1 MTDLSIQTL
10 TSLVTTDLLNI
21 GMDRLI
27 TVTISTIEIGKAIV
41 VTDIMVY
48 FDFVSFGLTGFKIK
62 FMYRQIPD
70 TIKAT
75 WLHAGWAWTD
85 HLEAPAVHV
94 FTDLLEVVL
103 GVVLLVV
110 VLPRSLAGTTCA
122 DFVGWRAAASFS
134 TLVNLEVSTTATMV
148 HSCLNKNTDTLS

>member
-1 MTDLSIQTL
+1 
-10 TSLVTTDLLNI
+10 
-21 GMDRLI
+21 
-27 TVTISTIEIGKAIV
+27 
-41 VTDIMVY
+41 
-48 FDFVSFGLTGFKIK
+48 
-62 FMYRQIPD
+62 MYRQIPD

-75 WLHAGWAWTD
+75 WPHAGWAWTG

-148 HSCLNKNTDTLS
+148 HSCLNKTQTRYLKIPEDCLICVINQHSRITA